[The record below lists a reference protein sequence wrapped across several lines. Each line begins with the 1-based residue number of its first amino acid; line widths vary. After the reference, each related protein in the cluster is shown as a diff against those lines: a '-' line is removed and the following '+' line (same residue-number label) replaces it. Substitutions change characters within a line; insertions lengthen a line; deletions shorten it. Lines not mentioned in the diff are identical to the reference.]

1 MLPNYW
7 LNQFQQAVVWTK
19 DGTNLTIRPIKNI
32 NPLTEHNHMK
42 SRLQIFLG
50 LGIGLF
56 LAVLGIGAYEYG
68 WSDEGLLCSGD
79 QCLVPWPPAVQ
90 LMASGTTWP
99 PEVGEPYPDVTL
111 IDQEGNSIKLSS
123 FKGSVLLI
131 EPIGMTCAACQAFS
145 GAHRYG
151 ALGGVTPQ
159 RGLPSIEKLFP
170 QYTNGLSLRNSH
182 IQFIQI
188 LFYDMHMNAPTA
200 QDVKEWTRQFRMQR
214 SGNYLVLAAPQA
226 FQGRSTSNM
235 IPGFQLV
242 DQDFILQADSTGH
255 APRHDLY
262 RELLPMVRQ
271 LL

>member
-1 MLPNYW
+1 MQTRSHIL
-7 LNQFQQAVVWTK
+7 
-19 DGTNLTIRPIKNI
+19 
-32 NPLTEHNHMK
+32 
-42 SRLQIFLG
+42 LG

-56 LAVLGIGAYEYG
+56 VALLGIGAYEYG
-68 WSDEGLLCSGD
+68 WSDEGLLCSGN

-90 LMASGTTWP
+90 LMASGTAWP
-99 PEVGEPYPDVTL
+99 PEVGEPYPNATL
-111 IDQEGNSIKLSS
+111 IDQEGNPVQLSS

-145 GAHRYG
+145 GAHQYG
-151 ALGGVTPQ
+151 ALGDVTPQ
-159 RGLPSIEKLFP
+159 QGLPSIEKLFP
-170 QYTNGLSLRNSH
+170 QYTNGLSLRNSR

-188 LFYDMHMNAPTA
+188 LFYDMDMNAPTA
-200 QDVKEWTRQFRMQR
+200 QNVKEWTHQFHMQR
-214 SGNYLVLAAPQA
+214 SNNYLVLAAPRA

-255 APRHDLY
+255 APQHDLY